1 MKSKLKGI
9 QERIH
14 RTGTV
19 VRISR
24 WKGEEIF
31 PSKENEEIGGQDGA
45 TGTGF
50 ALLPETTK
58 KLGEINEIMV
68 LKMLASG

>member
-31 PSKENEEIGGQDGA
+31 PSKENEEI
-45 TGTGF
+45 
-50 ALLPETTK
+50 LLLAKMEQQELDLPSC
-58 KLGEINEIMV
+58 
-68 LKMLASG
+68 LKQLKNWAKSMK

>member
-31 PSKENEEIGGQDGA
+31 PSKENEEI
-45 TGTGF
+45 
-50 ALLPETTK
+50 LLKAKMEQQELDLPSC
-58 KLGEINEIMV
+58 
-68 LKMLASG
+68 LKQLKNWAKSMK

>member
-19 VRISR
+19 VRIGR

-31 PSKENEEIGGQDGA
+31 PSKESEEI
-45 TGTGF
+45 
-50 ALLPETTK
+50 LLKAKMEQQELDLPSC
-58 KLGEINEIMV
+58 
-68 LKMLASG
+68 LKQLKNWAKSMK